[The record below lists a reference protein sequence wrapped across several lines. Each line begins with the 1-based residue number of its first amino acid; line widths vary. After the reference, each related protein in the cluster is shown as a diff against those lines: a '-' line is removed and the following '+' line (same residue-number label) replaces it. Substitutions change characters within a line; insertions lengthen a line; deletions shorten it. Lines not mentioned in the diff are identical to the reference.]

1 MKTITTLTAIAALIA
16 GMSIAV
22 AQNAGGSAVPGASPS
37 NINKGSMNSTQSGT
51 EAGSTAMKPAKST
64 TGAGM
69 QTPSKDVAKSPAST
83 DAGIKQEK

>member
-1 MKTITTLTAIAALIA
+1 
-16 GMSIAV
+16 
-22 AQNAGGSAVPGASPS
+22 
-37 NINKGSMNSTQSGT
+37 MNSTPSGT

-69 QTPSKDVAKSPAST
+69 QSPSKDVAASPAST